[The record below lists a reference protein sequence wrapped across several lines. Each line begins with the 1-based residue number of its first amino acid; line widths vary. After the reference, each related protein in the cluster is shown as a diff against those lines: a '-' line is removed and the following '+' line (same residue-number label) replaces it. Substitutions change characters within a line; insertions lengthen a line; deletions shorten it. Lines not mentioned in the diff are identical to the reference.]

1 MLCCTQH
8 TGLLENNFYFLSASR
23 STLIIHGKRRSYSHA
38 ITCLKFRTIFNV
50 LSGDSTVRCHLCSTG
65 DRSSCRRLEKV
76 DDCRLQDLA
85 HNCHQGLPFPH
96 PDGNRCPLRETA
108 RRRMRPLRDYDSLAS
123 WTVARR
129 ITSRSRSLPADR
141 IGFMSKVDRQ
151 RVFHGFAS
159 WSLAEVF
166 AEHLVSR
173 LPHANRFGWSLQS
186 THCERLGQLGY
197 PRKFQRFVEGIP
209 HICTLWSTTVV
220 MRRHFSSRKADLLSF
235 G

>member
-8 TGLLENNFYFLSASR
+8 TGLLENNFYFLSAGR
-23 STLIIHGKRRSYSHA
+23 STLIRRGDGAAFHTHNLPQVQHHLQRGQRWLHSP
-38 ITCLKFRTIFNV
+38 
-50 LSGDSTVRCHLCSTG
+50 LSPVQYW
-65 DRSSCRRLEKV
+65 RSECCRRLEKV

-108 RRRMRPLRDYDSLAS
+108 RRPLRDYDSLAS

-129 ITSRSRSLPADR
+129 ITSRSRSLPTDR

-159 WSLAEVF
+159 
-166 AEHLVSR
+166 
-173 LPHANRFGWSLQS
+173 
-186 THCERLGQLGY
+186 
-197 PRKFQRFVEGIP
+197 
-209 HICTLWSTTVV
+209 
-220 MRRHFSSRKADLLSF
+220 
-235 G
+235 